1 MTPPTP
7 PATPR
12 TVGVIWLLL
21 MINVLGFLP
30 GIATL
35 VPLPRQVGQAITMAC
50 LAVAFALALRSNPR
64 SWMRPGVFHLVLAG
78 LAVIALADAL
88 SLQSGAG
95 SLLRTFRLALF
106 VATLW
111 LLSRWYRGDVG
122 MVRLHVKVLGA
133 VILSVAI
140 GILVAPGKA
149 FSGPDGRVI
158 GVVWPIPS
166 TQVGQY
172 SAVAIGLVVLLWL
185 NRLLDGRSTL
195 LVAIPAVVLLLLSH
209 TRTALLGLAVGLLV
223 AGSTVLRGNSRA
235 RRALLLTAVLGTGA
249 GVLFGGAITDW
260 LQRGQDSESLQSL
273 TGRQKVWDALL
284 GAHRSQSEVFLGVG
298 LTDKSYGGL
307 PIDSGWLSVYYELGL
322 VGVACVI
329 VLLAVLAV
337 LAAIRPPSPARAC
350 AVFLIV
356 YCAAASY
363 TEVGLGDASPYLLH
377 LAVATTLLATP
388 LTTAEPRTSPSAG
401 DPSAPRTGAVP

>member
-1 MTPPTP
+1 MTPP
-7 PATPR
+7 AVPR
-12 TVGVIWLLL
+12 TVGTVWLLL

-30 GIATL
+30 IVTV
-35 VPLPRQVGQAITMAC
+35 VPLPKQAGQAITMAC
-50 LAVAFALALRSNPR
+50 LAVAFVLALRVNPQ

-78 LAVIALADAL
+78 LVVIAVADAL

-122 MVRLHVKVLGA
+122 LVRVHVKVLGA
-133 VILSVAI
+133 VLISVAV
-140 GILVAPGKA
+140 GIVVAPGKA
-149 FSGPDGRVI
+149 FSGPDGRLI

-172 SAVAIGLVVLLWL
+172 SAVAIGLVFLLWL

-195 LVAIPAVVLLLLSH
+195 LVALPAAVLLLLSH
-209 TRTALLGLAVGLLV
+209 TRTALLGLALGLLI
-223 AGSTVLRGNSRA
+223 AWLTVLRGNRRA
-235 RRALLLTAVLGTGA
+235 RRALALTAAVGTSV
-249 GVLFGGAITDW
+249 GVLFGGVITDW

-284 GAHRSQSEVFLGVG
+284 GANRSPSEVFLGVG

-322 VGVACVI
+322 LGVACVI
-329 VLLAVLAV
+329 VLLVVLAV

-356 YCAAASY
+356 YCVAASY

-377 LAVATTLLATP
+377 LAVASTLLAAP
-388 LTTAEPRTSPSAG
+388 LTTAGARTSPSAG
-401 DPSAPRTGAVP
+401 DPSAPRRGAVP